1 MAEPALNSTSAPP
14 ARGLRRRDATPPSAP
29 PAAAAPTP
37 AAPAAT
43 NDIRPQKPPLRI
55 RPGWAAWLG
64 PLGVAVLLLLA
75 WLAWC
80 RYRRQ
85 RRASPPAVVIPP
97 YRRALERL
105 RAALDL
111 IHDPHRFTVEV
122 SQTLRVYLEERFHL
136 HAPER
141 TTEEFLAEVRA
152 GQLLTPLQQQLM
164 ADFLTRCDLVKF
176 ARYEPGEAELR
187 ELYDA
192 AVRLVEETEPLLNPA
207 TAGAAPPPPAAP
219 HAAPAAPAAP
229 APR

>member
-1 MAEPALNSTSAPP
+1 MAEPSPSPAPAP
-14 ARGLRRRDATPPSAP
+14 LARGLRKREPAP
-29 PAAAAPTP
+29 PAAASATT
-37 AAPAAT
+37 ASAPAPPAESD
-43 NDIRPQKPPLRI
+43 DIRPQKPPVRI
-55 RPGWAAWLG
+55 RPSWAGWLG
-64 PLGVAVLLLLA
+64 PLLVVVLGVLA
-75 WLAWC
+75 WLAWR
-80 RYRRQ
+80 RYQRQ
-85 RRASPPAVVIPP
+85 RQAPPPAVVIPP

-105 RAALDL
+105 RAALESL
-111 IHDPHRFTVEV
+111 HDPQRFTVEV

-207 TAGAAPPPPAAP
+207 AASAPTPPAAPPPVAATSET
-219 HAAPAAPAAP
+219 
-229 APR
+229 R